1 MLYSV
6 RTPPPLYVLASI
18 ALVVACLYWARV
30 VMIPVALAILLTF
43 LLNPIVDALQ
53 DRGIPRVPAVI
64 LIVILVFSLLGGFG
78 WVVTRQVTMLANELP
93 QHTHNLK
100 QKIADLRGMAKSR
113 VVEKIRQ
120 TVQEVLDELHKG
132 ETPRRGNSSEPTAEK
147 PVPVVVQGPSVLWQL
162 PSLLEPL
169 ASAGLVI
176 VLLIFMLIQYTDLRH
191 RLIRLVGYGRL
202 PIATKALDEVGQRIS
217 RYLLMQSIINSS
229 FGTAVGL
236 GLFLIG
242 VPYAT
247 LWGFLAAILRF
258 IPYVGPT
265 VAAVLPSALS
275 LAVFPGWLQPVLVVG
290 LILVVE
296 LVTNSILEPL
306 LYGQTAGVSEVALM
320 VAIAFWTWLW
330 GPVGLLLAT
339 PMTVCLAVLGKYVP
353 QLEFISI
360 LMGDE
365 PALETHTRYYQR
377 LLAKDH
383 DEAADIVEEY
393 AKTHT
398 LEEVYDDILVP
409 ALSAAKQDG
418 ERDTLE
424 PEDMHFIV
432 QATRA
437 IIEDM
442 GMHQLE
448 TLTPAAPTS
457 ASSADAAGAVTPP
470 KMRILGCPA
479 HDEADELALLMFRQL
494 LDPTRYEVEI
504 ASVEMLT
511 AEVVSLVEQQG
522 VGLICIAALPPVAMA
537 PIRYL
542 CKRLRARF
550 PELKIVIGRWGFT
563 EDSEANRA
571 LLLSVGV
578 DEVGVTL
585 RESRNQV
592 MQLSE
597 LSPSPDPEAATT
609 SVPERVPPEASA
621 APR

>member
-1 MLYSV
+1 
-6 RTPPPLYVLASI
+6 
-18 ALVVACLYWARV
+18 
-30 VMIPVALAILLTF
+30 
-43 LLNPIVDALQ
+43 
-53 DRGIPRVPAVI
+53 
-64 LIVILVFSLLGGFG
+64 
-78 WVVTRQVTMLANELP
+78 
-93 QHTHNLK
+93 
-100 QKIADLRGMAKSR
+100 
-113 VVEKIRQ
+113 
-120 TVQEVLDELHKG
+120 
-132 ETPRRGNSSEPTAEK
+132 
-147 PVPVVVQGPSVLWQL
+147 VVVQGPSILWRL

-176 VLLIFMLIQYTDLRH
+176 VLVIFMLIQYTDLRH

-202 PIATKALDEVGQRIS
+202 PIATKALDEIGQRIS
-217 RYLLMQSIINSS
+217 RYLLMQSIINGS
-229 FGTAVGL
+229 FGSAVGL
-236 GLFLIG
+236 GLFVIG

-265 VAAVLPSALS
+265 VAAILPSALS

-365 PALETHTRYYQR
+365 PALETHTHYYQR

-383 DEAADIVEEY
+383 DEAAEIVEEY
-393 AKTHT
+393 AKTHA

-409 ALSAAKQDG
+409 ALSAVKQDR
-418 ERDTLE
+418 ERDSLE
-424 PEDMHFIV
+424 AEDMHFIV

-448 TLTPAAPTS
+448 TLTPAAPPST
-457 ASSADAAGAVTPP
+457 SSADEAGAVTPP
-470 KMRILGCPA
+470 KIRILGCPA
-479 HDEADELALLMFRQL
+479 HDEIDELALLMFRQL
-494 LDPTRYEVEI
+494 LDPTRYELKI
-504 ASVEMLT
+504 ASAEMLT

-522 VGLICIAALPPVAMA
+522 MGLICIAALPPVATA

-550 PELKIVIGRWGFT
+550 PELKIVIGRWGFA

-578 DEVGVTL
+578 DEVGMTL
-585 RESRNQV
+585 SESRNQV

-597 LSPSPDPEAATT
+597 LSPSGDPEAATT
-609 SVPERVPPEASA
+609 SVRERVPPEASA
-621 APR
+621 TPR

>member
-1 MLYSV
+1 MLYSA
-6 RTPPPLYVLASI
+6 RKPPLLYVLASL
-18 ALVVACLYWARV
+18 ALVVACLYWARM

-43 LLNPIVDALQ
+43 LLHPIVDALQ
-53 DRGIPRVPAVI
+53 NRRIPRVPAAILVVI
-64 LIVILVFSLLGGFG
+64 LAFSLMGGIG
-78 WVVTRQVTMLANELP
+78 WIVARQVTMLANELP
-93 QHTHNLK
+93 QHTDNLK
-100 QKIADLRGMAKSR
+100 RKIADLRGISKGGVIAKLQ
-113 VVEKIRQ
+113 Q
-120 TVQEVLDELHKG
+120 TVQELLEELYKG
-132 ETPRRGNSSEPTAEK
+132 EAPPRENPSEPTLEK
-147 PVPVVVQGPSVLWQL
+147 PVPVVVQPPSVLWQL

-176 VLLIFMLIQYTDLRH
+176 VLVMFMLIQYTDLRH
-191 RLIRLVGYGRL
+191 RLIRLAGYGRL

-217 RYLLMQSIINSS
+217 RYLLVQSIINGS
-229 FGTAVGL
+229 FGSAVGL
-236 GLFLIG
+236 GLFFIG

-247 LWGFLAAILRF
+247 LWGFLAAVLRF

-265 VAAVLPSALS
+265 VAAILPSALS

-296 LVTNSILEPL
+296 LVTNSVMEPR

-353 QLEFISI
+353 QLEFIGI

-365 PALETHTRYYQR
+365 PALETHARYYQR

-383 DEAADIVEEY
+383 DEAAKIVEEY

-409 ALSAAKQDG
+409 ALTAAKQDR
-418 ERDTLE
+418 EQDSLE
-424 PEDMHFIV
+424 PEDMHFIM

-437 IIEDM
+437 IIDDLA
-442 GMHQLE
+442 MHQSQ
-448 TLTPAAPTS
+448 TSPPVAMASGPAV
-457 ASSADAAGAVTPP
+457 DEAGTVTQP
-470 KMRILGCPA
+470 KIRIVGCPA
-479 HDEADELALLMFRQL
+479 HDEADELALLMLRQL
-494 LDPTRYEVEI
+494 LDPTRYELEI
-504 ASVEMLT
+504 ASAEMLT
-511 AEVVSLVEQQG
+511 GEVVSLVEQQH
-522 VGLICIAALPPVAMA
+522 VGLICIAALPPEAMA

-563 EDSEANRA
+563 GDSEANRA
-571 LLLSVGV
+571 LLLSGCI
-578 DEVGVTL
+578 DEVGMTL
-585 RESRNQV
+585 SESRNQV

-597 LSPSPDPEAATT
+597 LSLSHDPQAATT
-609 SVPERVPPEASA
+609 SAAERVPPEAST